1 MTQPPGDHPALLVDF
16 GGVLTESVLGSFER
30 SCLAHGVDP
39 GGFIAEVFSAE
50 HAEDSPFAL
59 IELGRI
65 SIPEFLDR
73 ISPLLSRHADAE
85 VDGAAWF
92 REVQQTTQRVDLQMV
107 QAVQALTD
115 RGVQTAL
122 VSNSWGP
129 SDGYPWDRLPRF
141 SEVVVS
147 SEVGIRKPDSAIY
160 ELAAEKLGR
169 APADCVFVDDV
180 EVNLVAARHLGMA
193 TVLHAR
199 AEDTL
204 AQLSRIY
211 GRIYG

>member
-1 MTQPPGDHPALLVDF
+1 MTDHQPPALLVDF

-30 SCLAHGVDP
+30 SCRTHGVDP
-39 GGFIAEVFSAE
+39 DSFIAEVFSPA
-50 HAEDSPFAL
+50 HPEDSPFAL
-59 IELGRI
+59 IELGHI
-65 SIPEFLDR
+65 SIPEFLER
-73 ISPLLSRHADAE
+73 ISPVLSRHAAGE

-92 REVQQTTQRVDLQMV
+92 REVQQTTQQVDLPMV

-129 SDGYPWDRLPRF
+129 REGYPWDRLPRF

-147 SEVGIRKPDSAIY
+147 AEVGIRKPDSAIY

-169 APADCVFVDDV
+169 SPADCVFVDDV
-180 EVNLVAARHLGMA
+180 EINLFPARALGMSA
-193 TVLHAR
+193 VLHKH
-199 AEDTL
+199 TQHTI
-204 AQLSRIY
+204 AQLDRIY
-211 GRIYG
+211 G

>member
-1 MTQPPGDHPALLVDF
+1 MTPRASDPPALLTDF

-30 SCLAHGVDP
+30 SCRAHGVDP
-39 GGFIAEVFSAE
+39 GGFIAEVFSPD

-65 SIPEFLDR
+65 SIPEFLER
-73 ISPLLSRHADAE
+73 ITSVLSRHARGR

-92 REVQQTTQRVDLQMV
+92 RGVRQTTQQVDPEMV
-107 QAVQALTD
+107 RAVQVLTD

-129 SDGYPWDRLPRF
+129 RDGYPWDRLPRF

-147 SEVGIRKPDSAIY
+147 AEVGIRKPDSAIY
-160 ELAAEKLGR
+160 ALAAEKLGR

-180 EVNLVAARHLGMA
+180 EINLVPARALGMD
-193 TVLHAR
+193 TILHDR
-199 AEDTL
+199 SRDTL
-204 AQLSRIY
+204 AQLRRIY
-211 GRIYG
+211 G

>member
-1 MTQPPGDHPALLVDF
+1 MTDCAGAPPALLVDF

-30 SCLAHGVDP
+30 SCQACGVDP
-39 GGFIAEVFSAE
+39 AGFIAEVFSPD
-50 HAEDSPFAL
+50 HGQDSPFAL
-59 IELGRI
+59 IELGQI
-65 SIPEFLDR
+65 SMPEFLGR
-73 ISPLLSRHADAE
+73 ITPILSRHATGD

-92 REVQQTTQRVDLQMV
+92 RGVQQTTQKVDPQMV
-107 QAVQALTD
+107 QAVQALTN

-129 SDGYPWDRLPRF
+129 SDGYPWDRLPQF

-147 SEVGIRKPDSAIY
+147 SEVGIRKPDTAIY

-180 EVNLVAARHLGMA
+180 EINLVPARALGMGA
-193 TVLHAR
+193 ILH
-199 AEDTL
+199 EGPHDTL
-204 AQLSRIY
+204 AELRRIY
-211 GRIYG
+211 G

>member
-1 MTQPPGDHPALLVDF
+1 MTAPASDLPALLIDF

-30 SCLAHGVDP
+30 SCRSYGVDP
-39 GGFIAEVFSAE
+39 AGFIAEVFSPD

-59 IELGRI
+59 IELGQI

-73 ISPLLSRHADAE
+73 ITPILTRHAAGD

-92 REVQQTTQRVDLQMV
+92 RGVQQTTQQVDLQMV
-107 QAVQALTD
+107 QAVQVLID
-115 RGVQTAL
+115 RGVLTAL

-129 SDGYPWDRLPRF
+129 SAGYPWDRLPRF

-169 APADCVFVDDV
+169 APAECVFVDDV
-180 EVNLVAARHLGMA
+180 EINLVPARTLGMGTILHERTQD
-193 TVLHAR
+193 TVSELR
-199 AEDTL
+199 
-204 AQLSRIY
+204 RIY
-211 GRIYG
+211 G

>member
-1 MTQPPGDHPALLVDF
+1 MTECAGDVPALLIDF

-30 SCLAHGVDP
+30 SCRTHGVDSA
-39 GGFIAEVFSAE
+39 GFIAEVFSPD

-59 IELGRI
+59 IELSQI

-73 ISPLLSRHADAE
+73 ITPILSRHTAGKAGE

-92 REVQQTTQRVDLQMV
+92 RGVQQTTQKVDRQMV

-129 SDGYPWDRLPRF
+129 SDGYPWNRLPHF

-147 SEVGIRKPDSAIY
+147 SEVGIRKPDTAIY

-169 APADCVFVDDV
+169 VPGDCVFVDDV
-180 EVNLVAARHLGMA
+180 EINLIPARALGMG
-193 TVLHAR
+193 TILHER
-199 AEDTL
+199 PHDTL
-204 AQLSRIY
+204 AQLRRIY
-211 GRIYG
+211 G

>member
-1 MTQPPGDHPALLVDF
+1 MNQRMGDPPALLIDF
-16 GGVLTESVLGSFER
+16 GGVLTESVLESFER
-30 SCLAHGVDP
+30 SCQAYGVDP
-39 GGFIAEVFSAE
+39 GGFIAEVFSPD

-59 IELGRI
+59 IELGHI

-73 ISPLLSRHADAE
+73 ITPVLARHAAGE

-129 SDGYPWDRLPRF
+129 REGYPWDRLPQF

-147 SEVGIRKPDSAIY
+147 AEVGIRKPDSAIY

-169 APADCVFVDDV
+169 ASADCVFVDDV
-180 EVNLVAARHLGMA
+180 EINLVPARALGMS
-193 TVLHAR
+193 TVLHKHSH
-199 AEDTL
+199 DTV
-204 AQLSRIY
+204 AQLDRIY
-211 GRIYG
+211 D

>member
-1 MTQPPGDHPALLVDF
+1 MTARAGNPPALLVDF

-30 SCLAHGVDP
+30 SCRACEVDP
-39 GGFIAEVFSAE
+39 VGFIAEVFSPK
-50 HAEDSPFAL
+50 HADDSPFAL
-59 IELGRI
+59 IELGQI
-65 SIPEFLDR
+65 SIPEFLDQ
-73 ISPLLSRHADAE
+73 ITPVLSRHAAGE

-92 REVQQTTQRVDLQMV
+92 REVQQTTLRVDLRMV
-107 QAVQALTD
+107 RAVQALTN

-160 ELAAEKLGR
+160 ELAAAKLGR
-169 APADCVFVDDV
+169 APTECVFIDDV
-180 EVNLVAARHLGMA
+180 EINLVPARSLGME
-193 TVLHAR
+193 TILHTR
-199 AEDTL
+199 PGETL
-204 AQLSRIY
+204 AQLRRIY
-211 GRIYG
+211 G

>member
-1 MTQPPGDHPALLVDF
+1 MTERAGAPPALLVDF

-30 SCLAHGVDP
+30 SCRTHGVHP
-39 GGFIAEVFSAE
+39 AGFIAEVFSPD

-59 IELGRI
+59 IELGQI
-65 SIPEFLDR
+65 SMPEFLDR
-73 ISPLLSRHADAE
+73 ITPILSRHAAGKTDD

-92 REVQQTTQRVDLQMV
+92 RGVQQTTQRVDPQMV
-107 QAVQALTD
+107 QAVQALTN

-129 SDGYPWDRLPRF
+129 SDGYPWDRLPQF

-147 SEVGIRKPDSAIY
+147 SEVGIRKPDTAIY

-169 APADCVFVDDV
+169 AQADCVFVDDV
-180 EVNLVAARHLGMA
+180 EINLVPARALGMG
-193 TVLHAR
+193 TILHVR
-199 AEDTL
+199 PHDTL
-204 AQLSRIY
+204 AELRRIY
-211 GRIYG
+211 G